1 MYDLIRAVTS
11 VPTVKDVVEVANAV
25 GPAVGPITEDQK
37 LNLNAAKVY
46 AAFFWLWIAY
56 HHLYPYG
63 PQILPI

>member
-46 AAFFWLWIAY
+46 AAFF
-56 HHLYPYG
+56 
-63 PQILPI
+63 